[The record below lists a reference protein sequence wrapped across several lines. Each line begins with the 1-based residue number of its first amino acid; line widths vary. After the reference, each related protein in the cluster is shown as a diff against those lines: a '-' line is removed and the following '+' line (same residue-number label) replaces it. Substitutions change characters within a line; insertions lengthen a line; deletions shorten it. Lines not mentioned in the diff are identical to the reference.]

1 MFAGLIRP
9 PGRMF
14 DTPVPEGQWQL
25 VGDSAVVKKSYTSEM
40 QQPPVDRE
48 DHSGT
53 EKVRVLVFELAG
65 DILVGLQS
73 PDPVVGAAIQLI
85 QLSDKH
91 NKS

>member
-1 MFAGLIRP
+1 
-9 PGRMF
+9 
-14 DTPVPEGQWQL
+14 
-25 VGDSAVVKKSYTSEM
+25 M